1 MIIVQLTLP
10 ASAYR
15 VGYVTVAAM
24 RTVHIADHDKGAGR
38 ATTSVRLLPSETVIG
53 SAKGPDHQPLEA
65 VATMA
70 GIQFRRFDCKCFKC
84 RASFSEYAAAI
95 ALLSRRS

>member
-24 RTVHIADHDKGAGR
+24 RTVHIADHVKGAGR

-53 SAKGPDHQPLEA
+53 SAKGPDHP
-65 VATMA
+65 
-70 GIQFRRFDCKCFKC
+70 
-84 RASFSEYAAAI
+84 AARGRCDHGWNPI
-95 ALLSRRS
+95 LSI